1 MPLCLYKQI
10 RTRSESIMI
19 RVIFHYFGNPHEKHD
34 YIKHLFD
41 YRPLSPVATLNC
53 IKYVGRLLSFDT
65 YFLQLMCLEEK
76 LSPLV
81 LSALGEDSQM
91 ARLLAC
97 RSMSTIIKLIGTR
110 LHPEALNKI
119 YPGK

>member
-1 MPLCLYKQI
+1 M
-10 RTRSESIMI
+10 
-19 RVIFHYFGNPHEKHD
+19 FHYFGNPHEKHD
-34 YIKHLFD
+34 YIKK
-41 YRPLSPVATLNC
+41 PLRLQTVVSCCDFKTVLNN
-53 IKYVGRLLSFDT
+53 VGRLLSFDT

-97 RSMSTIIKLIGTR
+97 RSMFTIIKLIGTR
-110 LHPEALNKI
+110 MHPEALNKI